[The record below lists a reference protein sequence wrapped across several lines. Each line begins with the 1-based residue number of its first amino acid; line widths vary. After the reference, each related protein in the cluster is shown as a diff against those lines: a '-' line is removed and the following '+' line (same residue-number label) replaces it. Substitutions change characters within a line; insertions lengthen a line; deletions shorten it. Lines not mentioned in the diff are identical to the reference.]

1 MFFNGYLADRLQKCD
16 LKREREQ
23 HCGGECCSAV
33 EAGWL
38 GQAGQ
43 WCRWD

>member
-1 MFFNGYLADRLQKCD
+1 MVTLPRLQKYD
-16 LKREREQ
+16 QKREREQ

-43 WCRWD
+43 WCRCWRDW